1 MINDYFA
8 EEDESHNGDQRENID
23 VLISNTLLTSVQQTE
38 GDDSL
43 SGEAYNTEA
52 GDNELDRN
60 LMEESHQMELEN
72 NNLANFPEVSI
83 VDYDET
89 SEGENR
95 YVFTL

>member
-1 MINDYFA
+1 MSNNYFS
-8 EEDESHNGDQRENID
+8 EEDESHNGDQRENVD
-23 VLISNTLLTSVQQTE
+23 VLISNNLLTSMQQTE
-38 GDDSL
+38 ANDTL

-60 LMEESHQMELEN
+60 LMEESHQMDLEN
-72 NNLANFPEVSI
+72 NNLPNFPKVSI